1 MFHLPYSLK
10 IILILGISLSMH
22 SYAKPNEAI
31 GKEQFDINCQA
42 CHAADKLTVG
52 PSLHYIAEQYPAAKS
67 ADFLAWVKKPGR
79 KNPDTIQMPAMI
91 HLSEDYILSIHAYI
105 LASMKITTPSSAI
118 KKDDAKHAK
127 HAKHAND
134 ANEKPSPKTRP
145 EQARPYVRRIFL
157 PETSPVSIAV
167 MLTDRLGIAWDT
179 TSCRVRY
186 AWPGTTDFFDGY
198 YKENISNKIFY
209 RETAGNYLSFSE
221 NLKPEF
227 KGYELINGTPQFICQ
242 YGDTTTYEHIV
253 PAMGFNG
260 FIRILKIDN
269 LKSPLTIH
277 LDHTGDAT
285 VTSTTHSIQD
295 NSLAVPASPT
305 QEIQL
310 QVIFP

>member
-1 MFHLPYSLK
+1 MFHLPNSLK
-10 IILILGISLSMH
+10 LILLLSISLSIH

-31 GKEQFDINCQA
+31 GKEQFGINCQA

-67 ADFLAWVKKPGR
+67 ADFLAWVKNPGR

-105 LASMKITTPSSAI
+105 LASMKIAAPSSVI
-118 KKDDAKHAK
+118 KKDDAKY
-127 HAKHAND
+127 
-134 ANEKPSPKTRP
+134 ANEKPAPKTRP
-145 EQARPYVRRIFL
+145 EQARPYVKRIFL

-167 MLTDRLGIAWDT
+167 MLTDRLGVAWDT

-186 AWPGTTDFFDGY
+186 TWPGTTDFFDGY
-198 YKENISNKIFY
+198 YKEKITNKIFY
-209 RETAGNYLSFSE
+209 RETAENYLSFAE
-221 NLKPEF
+221 NFKSEF

-242 YGDTTTYEHIV
+242 YGVTTTYEHIIPV
-253 PAMGFNG
+253 KEFNG

-277 LDHTGDAT
+277 LNHTGDAT

-295 NSLAVPASPT
+295 NSLVVPASPT